1 MSNSISN
8 FVIRRLPKY
17 LRVLEQYVKLN
28 VDRVSSKELAIKL
41 GSTASQVRQDFNCF
55 GDFGQNG
62 YGYKVSDLY
71 NKIKSIL
78 GLDKKYSCIV
88 IGAGNLGQ
96 AIVSYPNFSE
106 IGFKVQAIFDINPKI
121 IGLSIRGIE
130 VLDVDSLQGYIQEH
144 KIDIAI
150 LCIPESQVK
159 KIYEMVIDKIKGVW
173 NFSTVDLNS
182 SNKTIVENVNIN
194 DGLFTLVYFMNKTK

>member
-1 MSNSISN
+1 MSKGISN

-17 LRVLEQYVKLN
+17 LRVLEFYIKSDI
-28 VDRVSSKELAIKL
+28 DRISSKELATKL

-71 NKIKSIL
+71 YKIKEIL

-96 AIVSYPNFSE
+96 AIVSYPNFSN
-106 IGFKVQAIFDINPKI
+106 IGFDVEAIFDINPKI
-121 IGLSIRGIE
+121 IGLSFRGIE
-130 VLDVDSLQGYIQEH
+130 VLDVDVLSDYIE
-144 KIDIAI
+144 KNSIDIAI
-150 LCIPESQVK
+150 LCIPEIQIK
-159 KIYEMVIDKIKGVW
+159 KIYEILKNKVKGVW
-173 NFSTVDLNS
+173 NFATVDLTS
-182 SNKTIVENVNIN
+182 TEQTTVENVNLN
-194 DGLFTLVYFMNKTK
+194 DGLFTLVYFMNNR